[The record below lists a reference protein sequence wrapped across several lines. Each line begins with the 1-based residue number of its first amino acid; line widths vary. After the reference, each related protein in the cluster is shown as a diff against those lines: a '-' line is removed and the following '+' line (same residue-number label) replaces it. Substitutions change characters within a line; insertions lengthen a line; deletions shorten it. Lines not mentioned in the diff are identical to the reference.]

1 MGEYECEE
9 FRTIDELC
17 DLVFKFKKGWGSTWY
32 RGSSSA
38 KHKLLPTLF
47 RGKNREKEI
56 FNSLEFRRRAR
67 MIDNTVSSQ
76 LDFLCLMQ
84 HYGLETRLLDWTESL
99 SVALYFTSCGP
110 DKRNYSP
117 TVWMLEPFELGKL
130 NGFDAVLSIATDPD
144 VINHCDIAFQD
155 NSDGKDNKYKKFPVP
170 VLPDFS
176 SRRLAAQEGV
186 FTIHGTDERSLEVMI
201 PENKRKYLKKF
212 TLKKG
217 HERYIRKKIRL
228 VMPNGNSLFPDIDGI
243 GRYLIDHEVD

>member
-1 MGEYECEE
+1 MEAYESQE

-17 DLVFKFKKGWGSTWY
+17 DLVIKHKAGWGATWY
-32 RGSSSA
+32 LGTSSSA
-38 KHKLLPTLF
+38 HKLIPTLF
-47 RGKNREKEI
+47 RGKNRSKEI
-56 FNSLEFRRRAR
+56 FNSIEFRRRAR

-76 LDFLCLMQ
+76 LDFMCLMQ

-110 DKRNYSP
+110 RKNLYRP
-117 TVWMLEPFELGKL
+117 TIWMLEPYELGRL
-130 NGFDAVLSIATDPD
+130 NGFEEVLSIADDPD
-144 VINHCDIAFQD
+144 VVSHCDIAFRD
-155 NSDGKDNKYKKFPVP
+155 HSDKKNNKYKIFPVP

-186 FTIHGTDERSLEVMI
+186 FTIHGTDERPLEDLM
-201 PENKRKYLKKF
+201 PKDKQKYLKKF

-217 HERYIRKKIRL
+217 HERSFRDRIRL

-243 GRYLIDHEVD
+243 GRYLMDHEVN